1 MVKLEAFE
9 RSPKMSELKV
19 TYRRN
24 KKTTGGTLYQAADAE
39 KYLRSVWNRDMID
52 FVEEFLMVCLNNA
65 HQPFGWVKVA
75 SRGFSATPVDPRVV
89 FSIALQT
96 ASSALLVAHNHPSN
110 NPEPSREDILAT
122 QRLVKAG
129 AVLGI
134 KILDHIILT
143 RDKSVSLCGRG
154 LL

>member
-9 RSPKMSELKV
+9 RSPGLSELKV
-19 TYRRN
+19 AYRRN
-24 KKTTGGTLYQAADAE
+24 KKAMGSSIYHSADAE
-39 KYLRSVWNRDMID
+39 EYLRSVWNLDTID
-52 FVEEFLMVCLNNA
+52 FVEEFLIVCLNTT
-65 HQPFGWVKVA
+65 HQPFGWVKV
-75 SRGFSATPVDPRVV
+75 SSGGFSATTVDPRVV

-110 NPEPSREDILAT
+110 NPEPSREDVVAT

-134 KILDHIILT
+134 KVLDHVILT
-143 RDKSVSLCGRG
+143 RDRAVSLRALG